1 MILGSMSSWNEQLK
15 YENSIIIEAV
25 EELREILQQDP
36 DPGKVEI
43 RGNEIYATIM
53 DLDAKLLQEQLAEKH
68 EMYIDVHYLIAGEET
83 IGWSPVQEGTRPV
96 KPYQAEEDY
105 AIYAPSSEE
114 VLLSLKPGMF
124 AVFFPQD
131 IHRPGMGQ
139 AGKKIKKAVIKIHI
153 GLFDQ

>member
-1 MILGSMSSWNEQLK
+1 MILGSVSSLEEQLK
-15 YENSIIIEAV
+15 YENPILMEAIEKLQ
-25 EELREILQQDP
+25 ELLQQAP
-36 DPGKVEI
+36 GPGKIEI

-53 DLDAKLLQEQLAEKH
+53 ALDAKLLQEQLAEKH
-68 EMYIDVHYLIAGEET
+68 EKYIDVHYLIAGEET
-83 IGWSPVQEGTRPV
+83 IGWSPVQKGTGPV
-96 KPYQAEEDY
+96 KSYDAVEDY

-139 AGKKIKKAVIKIHI
+139 AGKKINKAVIKIHT
-153 GLFDQ
+153 GLFDE

>member
-124 AVFFPQD
+124 AVFFLRIYTD
-131 IHRPGMGQ
+131 RVWGRPVR
-139 AGKKIKKAVIKIHI
+139 KLKR
-153 GLFDQ
+153 LL